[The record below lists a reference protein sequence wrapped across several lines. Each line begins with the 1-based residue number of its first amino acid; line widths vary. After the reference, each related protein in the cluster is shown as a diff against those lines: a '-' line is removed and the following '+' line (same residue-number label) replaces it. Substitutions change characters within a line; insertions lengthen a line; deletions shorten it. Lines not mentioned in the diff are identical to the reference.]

1 MDDTDNCFDDL
12 EIRCPRLGGPVTFA
26 YCLVEAVSLPCS
38 RALMCWS
45 HRFDA
50 ISLFQR
56 RLGPEKFRL
65 AFQTPPK
72 SRMDSILELIERAKK
87 TNSEASE

>member
-1 MDDTDNCFDDL
+1 MDYVDNSINDM
-12 EIRCPRLGGPVTFA
+12 EMRCPKLGGPVTFA

-38 RALMCWS
+38 RALMCWNN
-45 HRFDA
+45 RFDA
-50 ISLFQR
+50 ISHFQR
-56 RLGPEKFRL
+56 MLGAEEFRL

-87 TNSEASE
+87 PNSEASE